1 MTLIF
6 QVLADGTVLDNLSTM
21 RKDNTGYHLKNLFIG
36 SEGTLG
42 YITAVSIQAVRLRPA
57 VNVMM
62 IAFPS
67 YDHVVQAYD
76 LCKKRLSET
85 ISAFEVLDQ
94 DSVRCVKQV
103 DFQVPNGSAFPIS
116 SDEAFYVVMETA
128 GSIEEDETKVLIYE

>member
-1 MTLIF
+1 
-6 QVLADGTVLDNLSTM
+6 LADGTLLDNLSTM

-42 YITAVSIQAVRLRPA
+42 YITAVSIQAVRIRPA
-57 VNVMM
+57 VNVLM
-62 IAFPS
+62 ISFPS

-94 DSVRCVKQV
+94 DSVCCVEQV
-103 DFQVPNGSAFPIS
+103 DFQVPKGSAFPIS
-116 SDEAFYVVMETA
+116 RYEAFYVVMETA
-128 GSIEEDETKVLIYE
+128 GSIEKDETKVIFCIF